1 MGAAPGK
8 GGYFLE
14 FHRVGNAVKVSA
26 CDPDS
31 LVEVSIVGDARTP
44 EFMLERI
51 AIRKL
56 ERALGRGPKVRVR
69 ETRGIVV

>member
-1 MGAAPGK
+1 MGTAPGK

-14 FHRVGNAVKVSA
+14 FQRVGNAVKVSA
-26 CDPDS
+26 CDPET

-56 ERALGRGPKVRVR
+56 EWALGGGPKARPK